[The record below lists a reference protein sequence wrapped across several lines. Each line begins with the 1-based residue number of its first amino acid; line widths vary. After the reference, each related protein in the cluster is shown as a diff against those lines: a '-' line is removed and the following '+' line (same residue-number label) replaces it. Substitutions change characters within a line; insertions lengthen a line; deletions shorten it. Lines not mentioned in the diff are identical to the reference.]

1 MTTIR
6 TIARPLAIRPHD
18 PPAERAL
25 GAVALVF
32 LINGV
37 LLSSLGGA
45 IVVVLTATI
54 GLLAPAL
61 GRHDETPP
69 RAEPTRAA

>member
-1 MTTIR
+1 LTTIH

-32 LINGV
+32 LVNSV
-37 LLSSLGGA
+37 VLSSPGGA
-45 IVVVLTATI
+45 IVAVLAATI

-61 GRHDETPP
+61 GRHDETAP
-69 RAEPTRAA
+69 RAKPTRAA

>member
-1 MTTIR
+1 MTIIL
-6 TIARPLAIRPHD
+6 TIARALAIRRHD

-25 GAVALVF
+25 DAVALVF

-37 LLSSLGGA
+37 VLSSPGGA
-45 IVVVLTATI
+45 IVAVLAATI

-61 GRHDETPP
+61 GRHDETAP
-69 RAEPTRAA
+69 RAKPT